1 MAIVTLIRHPAKNG
15 RKRVYLDASIVA
27 RVRGPSLRSD
37 PAPRDDEPPPYYMK
51 AVRPI
56 DWDARPMVN

>member
-37 PAPRDDEPPPYYMK
+37 PAPRDDEPPPLLHESGAPYRLGC
-51 AVRPI
+51 AT
-56 DWDARPMVN
+56 DG